1 MAQRKFEFF
10 VFLNFLRF
18 KYKIFSHAK
27 VEKFTDTC
35 DTYGFWDDHV
45 VNHPKIRFSQ
55 VEGVYGI
62 IYEVREVCSIF
73 TILE

>member
-1 MAQRKFEFF
+1 MPRE
-10 VFLNFLRF
+10 
-18 KYKIFSHAK
+18 
-27 VEKFTDTC
+27 FTDTC
-35 DTYGFWDDHV
+35 DTYGNQDDHV
-45 VNHPKIRFSQ
+45 VKNHPNDSQ

>member
-1 MAQRKFEFF
+1 MPRE
-10 VFLNFLRF
+10 
-18 KYKIFSHAK
+18 
-27 VEKFTDTC
+27 FTDTC
-35 DTYGFWDDHV
+35 DTYGNWDDHV
-45 VNHPKIRFSQ
+45 VNHPNIDSQ

>member
-1 MAQRKFEFF
+1 MPR
-10 VFLNFLRF
+10 LNLQT
-18 KYKIFSHAK
+18 H
-27 VEKFTDTC
+27 VTHMV
-35 DTYGFWDDHV
+35 WDDHV
-45 VNHPKIRFSQ
+45 VNHPNDSQ